1 MGKNSKQEQ
10 ANNEIVGLI
19 FYGCYLYF
27 LTHPDKADEIKRW
40 LQNKWEKFSVSIR
53 HSLDFWESVVT
64 YSRRIDEIR
73 SLPEID
79 SEFSEVDG
87 R

>member
-1 MGKNSKQEQ
+1 MDKNSKREQ
-10 ANNEIVGLI
+10 TSSEIVGLV

-27 LTHPDKADEIKRW
+27 LTHPEKADEIKW
-40 LQNKWEKFSVSIR
+40 WVQDKWEKFCISTR
-53 HSLDFWESVVT
+53 HSLDFWESVTT

-79 SEFSEVDG
+79 SELSEVD
-87 R
+87 